1 MWINGRN
8 FTWLILLDA
17 VKLPLS
23 SLQQSPQQNPMIS
36 IMQECVDAITKH
48 QRLLALM
55 RGEWARG
62 LLPHS
67 NAREDYMVQRIRGM
81 QSLIPYTLCL

>member
-1 MWINGRN
+1 MISGRN

-17 VKLPLS
+17 AKLHLS
-23 SLQQSPQQNPMIS
+23 GLQQSLQQNSMIS
-36 IMQECVDAITKH
+36 IMQECVDAITTH

-67 NAREDYMVQRIRGM
+67 NVRDDYMVKRIRGM